1 MWCLK
6 GKEGSVVLAHLHLP
20 SPSLPTYLPAEYSS
34 IDARRLILLLLFTS
48 FCRICGSLHDELGEQ
63 GMIQEAPATQT
74 SHQPY
79 IIELYD
85 HQQYD
90 QQQLQ
95 EFHGQVPMFS
105 MTRK

>member
-1 MWCLK
+1 M
-6 GKEGSVVLAHLHLP
+6 VLA
-20 SPSLPTYLPAEYSS
+20 
-34 IDARRLILLLLFTS
+34 RQLILLFLFTS
-48 FCRICGSLHDELGEQ
+48 FCRIRGSLHDELGEQ

-79 IIELYD
+79 IIELHD

-95 EFHGQVPMFS
+95 EFHEKVPMYR